1 MQRIHDEERKAYESR
16 NENERK
22 KMVNQADVDKTENQQ
37 RIEKERMDLERVI
50 DGLKAQNAKALQDK
64 ENL

>member
-1 MQRIHDEERKAYESR
+1 
-16 NENERK
+16 
-22 KMVNQADVDKTENQQ
+22 MVNQADVDKTENQQ